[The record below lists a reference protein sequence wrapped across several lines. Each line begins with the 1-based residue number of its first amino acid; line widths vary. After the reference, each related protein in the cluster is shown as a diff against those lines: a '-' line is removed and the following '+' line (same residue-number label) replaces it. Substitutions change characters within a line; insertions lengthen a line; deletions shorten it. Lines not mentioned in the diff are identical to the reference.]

1 MATLLAS
8 PGDSARWL
16 RYQAL
21 AAAHAGD
28 TATLTRLDR
37 WSSIVIDRASGTPL
51 AELLAERARVAA
63 LRGNGG
69 EAIDLLRGIRTQQG
83 VRRIR
88 AHRPVAEDDLV
99 GPTVR
104 PSFGRRGRPIAMM
117 IEPSFR
123 PTAERS

>member
-69 EAIDLLRGIRTQQG
+69 EAIALLRQAFAHNRAFDAYVHTDPSLETIWSDPRF
-83 VRRIR
+83 VRRL
-88 AHRPVAEDDLV
+88 VAVDD
-99 GPTVR
+99 
-104 PSFGRRGRPIAMM
+104 
-117 IEPSFR
+117 
-123 PTAERS
+123 RSR